1 MEDKCQ
7 SLGRCPV
14 CGKGEIVSSDYGWH
28 CNSISQSGKQC
39 GFILYRVMHG
49 VEMTEELCRKLI
61 EDGQTD
67 VLTMKNKDGQSFRAH
82 FAIINGKK
90 DV

>member
-1 MEDKCQ
+1 MEDNYQ
-7 SLGRCPV
+7 FLGRCPV

-49 VEMTEELCRKLI
+49 KEMCASTLRMI
-61 EDGQTD
+61 MD
-67 VLTMKNKDGQSFRAH
+67 FRY
-82 FAIINGKK
+82 
-90 DV
+90 